1 MFKSSEDGRVEE
13 LQSPFSLTRKFEGRV
28 MQRVHDQ
35 VLRSRKM
42 MYRQQ
47 QQQQQQQRQLIN
59 NNNLI
64 PFPSRGF
71 K

>member
-1 MFKSSEDGRVEE
+1 MFKSYNGTVEE
-13 LQSPFSLTRKFEGRV
+13 LQSPFSLTRKFEGKV

-35 VLRSRKM
+35 VVRSQKLIS
-42 MYRQQ
+42 RQQ
-47 QQQQQQQRQLIN
+47 QQLLQQQL